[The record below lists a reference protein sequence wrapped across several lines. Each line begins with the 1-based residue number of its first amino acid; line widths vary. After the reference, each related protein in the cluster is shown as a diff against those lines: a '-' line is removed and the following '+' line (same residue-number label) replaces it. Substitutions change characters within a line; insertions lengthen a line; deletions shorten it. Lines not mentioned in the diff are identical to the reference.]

1 MPAGFS
7 AYNGAPRGARVKRGS
22 ARGSR
27 RLGALVALAA
37 AAALALPYGMPA
49 AAAGADA
56 GGTPALGEFATAFYE
71 PGIVAFTAF
80 LTDIASSGPKIIAA
94 SILLVIGLVAGKVVG
109 RVVEKV
115 AARVLH
121 RAHVDDDEVIR
132 RATGEKESA
141 HLVAAS
147 IRWFIYL
154 FFIIAAINALEFE
167 QLSSALTELWL
178 WVPNLLAFILIVVIG
193 LIVANFIGRWLDQE
207 LVKSDVG
214 GSRYV
219 KMAAK
224 AVVYAI
230 VVAIALTQLGIGSQI
245 IPILVSA
252 FSWSIAVGIG
262 AAVAIGLGFAL
273 KDILPAAI
281 HSASRQRSVLRVGQ
295 RVRIGEHEGVVTA
308 VELLHIVVASDR
320 NESTVIPTGRLAKE
334 AVTIIGE
341 APGREGAGGD

>member
-1 MPAGFS
+1 M
-7 AYNGAPRGARVKRGS
+7 KRGS

-37 AAALALPYGMPA
+37 AASLALPYGMPA

-230 VVAIALTQLGIGSQI
+230 VVAIALTQLGIGAQI

-273 KDILPAAI
+273 KDVLPAAI
-281 HSASRQRSVLRVGQ
+281 HSAARQRSVLRVGQ

-320 NESTVIPTGRLAKE
+320 NESTVIPTSRLAKE

-341 APGREGAGGD
+341 APGREGAGGG

>member
-1 MPAGFS
+1 MGPE
-7 AYNGAPRGARVKRGS
+7 RGGRVKRGAAS
-22 ARGSR
+22 GPRRRGIAV
-27 RLGALVALAA
+27 ALVA

-49 AAAGADA
+49 AAAGAE
-56 GGTPALGEFATAFYE
+56 GVPALGDFATAFYE

-109 RVVEKV
+109 RVVERI
-115 AARVLH
+115 ASRVLH
-121 RAHVDDDEVIR
+121 RAHVDDDEMIR
-132 RATGEKESA
+132 KATGEKESA

-252 FSWSIAVGIG
+252 FSWSIAVGVG
-262 AAVAIGLGFAL
+262 AAVAVGLGFAL

-281 HSASRQRSVLRVGQ
+281 HSAARQRSVLRVGQ
-295 RVRIGEHEGVVTA
+295 RVRIGEHEGTVTA
-308 VELLHIVVASDR
+308 VELLHIVVANDR

-334 AVTIIGE
+334 SVTIIGGD
-341 APGREGAGGD
+341 AGRPAGGGGAGSG

>member
-1 MPAGFS
+1 MGRGTAL
-7 AYNGAPRGARVKRGS
+7 GARRPGPL
-22 ARGSR
+22 A
-27 RLGALVALAA
+27 ALAV
-37 AAALALPYGMPA
+37 AAALVLPYGLPAVA
-49 AAAGADA
+49 AAAGDA
-56 GGTPALGEFATAFYE
+56 PTLDDFATAFYE

-94 SILLVIGLVAGKVVG
+94 SILLAIGLVAGKVVG
-109 RVVEKV
+109 RIVERI

-121 RAHVDDDEVIR
+121 RAHVDDDSMIR
-132 RATGEKESA
+132 KATGEKESA

-207 LVKSDVG
+207 LVRSDIG

-245 IPILVSA
+245 IPVLVSA

-262 AAVAIGLGFAL
+262 AAVAVGLGFAL

-295 RVRIGEHEGVVTA
+295 RVRIGRHEGTVTA
-308 VELLHIVVASDR
+308 AELLHIVVTNSR
-320 NESTVIPTGRLAKE
+320 NESTVIPTGMLANE
-334 AVTIIGE
+334 AVTILGE
-341 APGREGAGGD
+341 APGRPAPGGQAS